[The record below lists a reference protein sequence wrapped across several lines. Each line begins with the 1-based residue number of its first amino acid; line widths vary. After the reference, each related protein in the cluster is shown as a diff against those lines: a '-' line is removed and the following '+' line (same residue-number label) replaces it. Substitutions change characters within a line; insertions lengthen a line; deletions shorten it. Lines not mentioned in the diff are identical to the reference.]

1 VAMVFDRWSTEGI
14 EIRDPTIE
22 QVIALDKYSLPHTF
36 GRHAKKRFAKT
47 RIGIV
52 ERLVN
57 KLMRGGTG
65 EKVGGRV
72 IRTHGRRQGKK
83 VKMMHTVERAFEII
97 EEKTGKNPIQVLVD
111 AIINTGPI
119 EDTTRVKM
127 GGISYQIS
135 VDVSPIRRVDM
146 ALRNIVL
153 AAIMRS
159 FNAKRSL
166 AETLADEIIAAANN
180 DIQNSYAVKRRD
192 EIERIAKSAR

>member
-1 VAMVFDRWSTEGI
+1 MVKVFGQWSTEEV
-14 EIRDPTIE
+14 EIKDPTLE
-22 QVIALDKYSLPHTF
+22 QVIAFDRLSIPHTF
-36 GRHAKKRFAKT
+36 GRHAKRRFAKT
-47 RIGIV
+47 RVGIV

-83 VKMMHTVERAFEII
+83 VAMLNTVKRAFEII
-97 EEKTGKNPIQVLVD
+97 AARTGKNPIQVLVD
-111 AIINTGPI
+111 AVINTGPI

-146 ALRNIVL
+146 ALRNIAL

-159 FNAKRSL
+159 FNTKKTLEEAL
-166 AETLADEIIAAANN
+166 AEEIIAAAKN
-180 DIQNSYAVKRRD
+180 DIQNSYAVKRKD